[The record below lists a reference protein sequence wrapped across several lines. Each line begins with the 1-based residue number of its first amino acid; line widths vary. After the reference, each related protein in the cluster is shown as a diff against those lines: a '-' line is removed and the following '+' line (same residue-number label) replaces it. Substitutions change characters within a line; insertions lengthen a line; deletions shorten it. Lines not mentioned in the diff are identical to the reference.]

1 MRVPLLHHCDHS
13 GVVEVAR
20 QGLGP
25 THTARRSSAHGI
37 EEGLHTLLITPFGG
51 VGVDV

>member
-1 MRVPLLHHCDHS
+1 MRVPLLHHRDHS
-13 GVVEVAR
+13 GVVEAAR
-20 QGLGP
+20 QGLRPAHPAHGG
-25 THTARRSSAHGI
+25 AAHGI